1 MLDHNKISNMS
12 DEELLKEYEFYRE
25 QVQTTFSKG
34 KSTMCLLNLTHLR
47 RELDERNVPYAETT
61 IALSL
66 EFEGDLDCAPKP
78 FEKITIVL
86 EGFDEARIKEAIEKN
101 YYLDLKNLS
110 EEDSMKT
117 LTFFMESIKEE
128 TTPLCFPDV
137 SNPFLI
143 GTMSTQKMSYFP
155 EAHTLLVGKTKDGMK
170 KQMAMHST
178 GRVDY
183 RKFEKRRWV

>member
-1 MLDHNKISNMS
+1 MLDHSKINSMSN
-12 DEELLKEYEFYRE
+12 EELLKEYEFYRE
-25 QVQTTFSKG
+25 QVQTTFSNE
-34 KSTMCLLNLTHLR
+34 CILNLTYLAKK
-47 RELDERNVPYAETT
+47 LNDRNVPHETS

-86 EGFDEARIKEAIEKN
+86 ESFDEARIKEAIEKS

-110 EEDSMKT
+110 EEDSIKT

-128 TTPLCFPDV
+128 TTPLYFPDV

-143 GTMSTQKMSYFP
+143 GTMSAQKMS
-155 EAHTLLVGKTKDGMK
+155 AHTLLVGKTKDGMK
-170 KQMAMHST
+170 KQTAMHSQP
-178 GRVDY
+178 RVDY
-183 RKFEKRRWV
+183 RKFEKRKWI